1 MEEAAIRPH
10 KSKYWL
16 NPRIDDPEQHA
27 KQVEAVCDV
36 YRQAAELEAAR
47 IHVVSCDEKT
57 GIQALERAAPTKPTR
72 PGLDERREFEYRR
85 HGTLCLTANFVVA
98 TGKILEPTIGPT
110 RNEQDFA
117 RHVERTIA
125 TDPQAGW
132 IFVMDNL
139 TTHCSESL
147 VRLIARL
154 QGMNTDLG
162 TKGKN
167 GILAN
172 VKSRRVFLCDEAHR
186 IRFVFT
192 PKHCSWLNQV
202 EIWFSILSRRAL
214 KRASFK
220 STDELRAALL
230 AFIEYFNALL
240 AKPFRWTYTGKV
252 LAT

>member
-10 KSKYWL
+10 LSKYWL
-16 NPRIDDPEQHA
+16 NPRIDDEEKHA

-36 YRQAAELEAAR
+36 YRQAAELAAAR
-47 IHVVSCDEKT
+47 THVVCCDEKT
-57 GIQALERAAPTKPTR
+57 GIQALERVAPTKPTR

-98 TGKILEPTIGPT
+98 TGRILAPTIGPT
-110 RNEQDFA
+110 RDEQDFA

-132 IFVMDNL
+132 IFVADNL
-139 TTHCSESL
+139 TTHVSESL

-154 QGMNTDLG
+154 EGMDIDLG
-162 TKGKN
+162 TKGKK
-167 GILAN
+167 GILAE
-172 VKSRRVFLCDEAHR
+172 VASRRAFLCDETHR

-192 PKHCSWLNQV
+192 PRHCSWLNQV
-202 EIWFSILSRRAL
+202 EIWFSILARRAL

-220 STDELRAALL
+220 STDELREALL

-252 LAT
+252 LAK